1 MWPYDLTDYLMLE
14 LETTIVLATMT
25 YTIET
30 NLYVLHPMDVSAQ

>member
-14 LETTIVLATMT
+14 LEATIVLATMT

-30 NLYVLHPMDVSAQ
+30 YLYELHPMDVSAQ

>member
-30 NLYVLHPMDVSAQ
+30 NLYELHAMDVSAQ